1 MINEKE
7 EIINKKTII
16 ATTVFLLSYLA
27 CCYLVPAFR
36 IKLYAPAPEYFIES
50 IKHMA
55 ILKTIIS
62 SVVAASVYFV
72 GEMNED

>member
-7 EIINKKTII
+7 EIINKKIII
-16 ATTVFLLSYLA
+16 ASVVFIVTYLA
-27 CCYLVPAFR
+27 CCYIVPAFR
-36 IKLYAPAPEYFIES
+36 IKLYAPASEYFIES
-50 IKHMA
+50 VKHMA